1 MSAEEAAPQ
10 SPSRAHRGLG
20 LALIVVAS
28 LLSFLAIFALWANRQ
43 LLNTDNWTETS
54 TELLENEDI
63 RDQVAIFLVDEL
75 YANVDVQA
83 DVEQVLGQLFRQER
97 ASTLAGPVAGGL
109 RTLAEDGTRELLGR
123 PVPQRLWEE
132 ANRRAQ
138 TRFVQVVEGG
148 GDVVSTTGGE
158 VTLDLKELLG
168 QTQSSL
174 DVGER
179 VEQRLPEDAS
189 EIVILRSDQL
199 ELAQDLVKL
208 LKALAIGLVVLAL
221 GLFALAVYLGRGW
234 RRQALR
240 ACGIGLAFAGAA
252 ALVARGLAGDSV
264 VEALATTDSVRPA
277 VEAAWS
283 IGTSL
288 LVEAAT
294 ATLIYGIV
302 IVLAA
307 WLAGPT
313 GWAVAV
319 RRELAPYLR
328 EPRFAWG
335 GFGIVVL
342 LLVAWGRRPPS
353 ASRSWRWS

>member
-1 MSAEEAAPQ
+1 M
-10 SPSRAHRGLG
+10 
-20 LALIVVAS
+20 
-28 LLSFLAIFALWANRQ
+28 
-43 LLNTDNWTETS
+43 
-54 TELLENEDI
+54 
-63 RDQVAIFLVDEL
+63 
-75 YANVDVQA
+75 
-83 DVEQVLGQLFRQER
+83 
-97 ASTLAGPVAGGL
+97 AGPVAGGL

-174 DVGER
+174 DVGAR

-208 LKALAIGLVVLAL
+208 LKALAIVLVVLAL

-294 ATLIYGIV
+294 ATVIYGIV

-307 WLAGPT
+307 WLAGPS

-328 EPRFAWG
+328 ESRFAWG

-342 LLVAWGRRPPS
+342 LLVAWGPTPAFRQPILALILIGLLALGIEALRRQTAREYPD
-353 ASRSWRWS
+353 ASRADLFGRLRGWRGRRARRGGAPPAADTRLDQLERLGRLRDAGMLAAAEYEREKARVLAEVPPAVPAR